1 MQVREFLGQDCIE
14 LGNRSLTLL
23 LTRSVG
29 PRIIALF
36 TPEGENIFAEVPD
49 FTLDCPGSGLFH
61 LYGGHRLWI
70 APEEPGRTY
79 LPDDDPVHIKEID
92 GGLEVIQPNNGL
104 TGVQKTL
111 RIRLEESQPIVV
123 VEHELTNMSTSSITC
138 APWAITQV
146 KPGGTAFLPQ
156 KTDLTNKNPSL
167 PNRKL
172 ILWPYTDV
180 NHPSISW
187 GNEAV
192 QVHANM
198 QEGALKIGFPNT
210 RGWMAYWHSGV
221 LFVKEAEYDPGAD
234 YFDNGSSSECFC
246 RSEFLEL
253 ETLGPICRLEPD
265 SAISHFEKWHLYSGI
280 SRPDDVKRLAAWI
293 EGVTTGS

>member
-1 MQVREFLGQDCIE
+1 MQEREFLGQDCAALE
-14 LGNRSLTLL
+14 NRFLSLLV
-23 LTRSVG
+23 TRSVG

-36 TPEGENIFAEVPD
+36 TSEGENIFAEVPD
-49 FTLDCPGSGLFH
+49 FTLDCPGHGLFH

-79 LPDDDPVHIKEID
+79 LPDDDPVHIEEID
-92 GGLEVIQPNNGL
+92 GGLEVIQPHNRL

-111 RIRLEESQPIVV
+111 RIRLGGNRPVVV
-123 VEHELTNMSTSSITC
+123 VEHILTNMSTSSITC

-156 KTDLTNKNPSL
+156 KTDLTEKNPCL
-167 PNRKL
+167 PNRRL
-172 ILWPYTDV
+172 ILWPYTDI
-180 NHPSISW
+180 NHPAISW
-187 GNEAV
+187 GNDAV

-210 RGWMAYWHSGV
+210 RGWMAYWHSGT
-221 LFVKEAEYDPGAD
+221 LFIKKAEYDARAD
-234 YFDNGSSSECFC
+234 YFDNESSSECFC

-253 ETLGPICRLEPD
+253 ETLGPVCNLEPGG
-265 SAISHFEKWHLYSGI
+265 SISHFETWHLYSGI
-280 SRPDDVKRLAAWI
+280 PWPEKMETLFGWI
-293 EGVTTGS
+293 EDVTSGR

>member
-1 MQVREFLGQDCIE
+1 MHVREFLGQDCVE

-23 LTRSVG
+23 VTRSVG
-29 PRIIALF
+29 PRIIALY
-36 TPEGENIFAEVPD
+36 TSEGENIFAEVPD
-49 FTLDCPGSGLFH
+49 FTLDCPGRGLFH

-79 LPDDDPVHIKEID
+79 LPDDDPVHVEQIE
-92 GGLEVIQPNNGL
+92 GGLEVIQPYNEL
-104 TGVQKTL
+104 TGMKKTL
-111 RIRLEESQPIVV
+111 RIRLEGDQPVVV

-172 ILWPYTDV
+172 ILWPYTDI
-180 NHPSISW
+180 NNPAINW
-187 GNEAV
+187 GNEAIS
-192 QVHANM
+192 VHANM
-198 QEGALKIGFPNT
+198 QKGALKIGFPNT
-210 RGWMAYWHSGV
+210 RGWLAYWCDGV
-221 LFVKEAEYDPGAD
+221 LFVKEAEYDPDAD
-234 YFDNGSSSECFC
+234 YFDNDSSSECFC

-253 ETLGPICRLEPD
+253 ETLGPVSSVKPGG
-265 SAISHFEKWHLYSGI
+265 SISHFETWHLFSGI
-280 SRPDDVKRLAAWI
+280 PRPEKMETLIDWI
-293 EGVTTGS
+293 EEVTSGS